1 MSASKT
7 TTATKKPASRRAEDF
22 LETFDQLRSILK
34 KYEPQLTLKVD
45 KPDNYYLDAAYSE
58 KWKKVLFF
66 ASVQIRK
73 NYVSYY
79 FMPIYMCDELQAA
92 IPDGLKKR
100 MQGKAC
106 FNFTRIEPS
115 QARELAQL
123 TRKGFDKWKKLGW
136 I

>member
-1 MSASKT
+1 LVNKT
-7 TTATKKPASRRAEDF
+7 KTSTNKTAGRKPADF
-22 LETFDQLRSILK
+22 SETFDKLRAILK
-34 KYEPQLTLKVD
+34 KHEPKLTLKLD
-45 KPDNYYLDAAYSE
+45 KPDNYSLDAAYSE

-66 ASVQIRK
+66 ASVQVRK

-79 FMPIYMCDELQAA
+79 LMPIYMDVELQAA
-92 IPDGLKKR
+92 ITDGLKKR

-106 FNFTRIEPS
+106 FNFTTIEPS
-115 QARELAQL
+115 QIRDLAQL